1 MDKNLDAIKPIRK
14 TGNEKFHSSRKVLG
28 FDLLSFWQWS
38 VSDLVSNA
46 TRGRLAEFLVAKA
59 LDINMDVRD
68 EWGAYD
74 LETSSGTKIEVKSA
88 AYIQTW
94 FQPKFSAINFEVPKT
109 REWNR
114 ATNKQSTEVKRQADV
129 YIFALLTHKDK
140 STIDP
145 LDVDQ
150 WEFYVLPTRMLDERK
165 RSQHSITL
173 NSLQKLTQSVVFDG
187 LLQAVNK
194 FGNEHKE

>member
-1 MDKNLDAIKPIRK
+1 MNNNFDAIKPTRK
-14 TGNEKFHSSRKVLG
+14 TGNEKFHSSHKAMD
-28 FDLLSFWQWS
+28 FDLLAFWQWS

-59 LDINMDVRD
+59 LGINVDVRD
-68 EWGAYD
+68 EWSAYD
-74 LETSSGTKIEVKSA
+74 LETPSGIKIEVKST
-88 AYIQTW
+88 AYLQTW
-94 FQPKFSAINFEVPKT
+94 WQPKFSAISFVVQKT

-114 ATNKQSTEVKRQADV
+114 VTNKQSAEVKRQADV
-129 YIFALLTHKDK
+129 YVFALLAHKDK

-150 WEFYVLPTRMLDERK
+150 WDFYVLPTRILDERK

-173 NSLQKLTQSVVFDG
+173 NSLQKLTQPVAFDG
-187 LLQAVNK
+187 LLQAVNQ
-194 FGNEHKE
+194 FSSDYKE